1 MNQNTLE
8 KIITI
13 VLHPAT
19 DEGTA
24 MNAFRKLHQN
34 ASEFGGLKEI
44 LSDEKFNERIRER
57 TENLETELK
66 QLRQSYWNLFT
77 EKQEIESDRNSLNAK
92 CILSERRASEVESA
106 SRSKQKRIE
115 KLEAEIA
122 DFKANP
128 ADDELGIIAK
138 QHAQIADLAAKFK
151 AVNQALAEA
160 EASRERYAAEQAAAV
175 RDDIKTR
182 VMSAFADEAPAHEG
196 TAESQQEEAPA
207 KPKRASAKKAKSAA
221 SAKPRSRPQRATRR
235 GADAE
240 RIVDDALTFD
250 WKSVSTLF
258 REAQNRGFKGTENAI
273 RFAAERLV
281 AVGNAIAGYNNEG
294 RIAYRR
300 A

>member
-34 ASEFGGLKEI
+34 ASEFGGLRAM
-44 LSDEKFNERIRER
+44 LSGGNSTPELNERVKKAEQDARNMR
-57 TENLETELK
+57 TQFSNMFSNYNDAMSKCSAQLAQISEL
-66 QLRQSYWNLFT
+66 
-77 EKQEIESDRNSLNAK
+77 RNRANYAEAEVAK
-92 CILSERRASEVESA
+92 
-106 SRSKQKRIE
+106 KQKRIE
-115 KLEAEIA
+115 KLDAEIA
-122 DFKANP
+122 DLKAN
-128 ADDELGIIAK
+128 AGDDELGIIAK
-138 QHAQIADLAAKFK
+138 QHVQIADLAAKFK

-160 EASRERYAAEQAAAV
+160 EASRERYAAEQAAAA

-182 VMSAFADEAPAHEG
+182 VMSAFADEPSVREE
-196 TAESQQEEAPA
+196 TAEPQQEEVPA
-207 KPKRASAKKAKSAA
+207 KPKRASAKKANSAA
-221 SAKPRSRPQRATRR
+221 SAKPRSRPRRATRR

>member
-8 KIITI
+8 KIIAT
-13 VLHPAT
+13 VLHPTT

-24 MNAFRKLHQN
+24 MNAFRVLHRK

-57 TENLETELK
+57 AENLETELK

-92 CILSERRASEVESA
+92 CILSERRANEVESA

-122 DFKANP
+122 DLKAN
-128 ADDELGIIAK
+128 AGDDELGIIAK
-138 QHAQIADLAAKFK
+138 QHVQIADLAAKFK
-151 AVNQALAEA
+151 AINQALAEA
-160 EASRERYAAEQAAAV
+160 EASRERYAAEQAATA

-182 VMSAFADEAPAHEG
+182 IMSALADEPSVCEE
-196 TAESQQEEAPA
+196 TAQPQQEKAPA

-221 SAKPRSRPQRATRR
+221 SAKPRSRPRPATRR